1 MSTVLRNAVAFVV
14 GDAGSR
20 VIGFF
25 VTVYLVRVLAPEAFG
40 TVTVGLA
47 LLGYLGLLASPGVQ
61 ILETRNVAASPVD
74 LPKRVGAVIT
84 LRLLLAGVIALAA
97 WGVARVVVED
107 RRTADVIGL
116 YAACLV
122 PMALLL
128 DWWFQGKED
137 FRALGASRVVQFLV
151 YALAAI
157 LMVRSTDDLEAAPK
171 AFFLGGLAGSVFLL
185 AIYAVRTGSM
195 PMHFKPA
202 LWKRILSDNVPVGG
216 AVLAAQAATSLPPIV
231 VAAMLGAVAAAEY
244 GAAMRLVFMFL
255 FVDRLVHALLLPAL
269 SRQLA
274 RDRHRARLTTAVVLK
289 LQIVF
294 LVPLGLLLMLSGEQ
308 ILSLLYGQSYASAGP
323 LLQVMVSYV
332 LLTLM
337 NTVFVCVLVG
347 SGQERD
353 YSRIMTVGSTLMAML
368 VVLMTI
374 AAGSLGAAVGVVIGE
389 ALVTFWMS
397 VKARDVLRALPAWRI
412 ASAVVLVACAGP
424 ALVLQDEVG
433 LAVGLVVA
441 LTVYVLS
448 VVMVGGVTREDLRHL
463 REHLI

>member
-1 MSTVLRNAVAFVV
+1 MSRILRNVTAFVI

-74 LPKRVGAVIT
+74 LPKRVGAVIS
-84 LRLLLAGVIALAA
+84 LRLLLAVVIALAA
-97 WGVARVVVED
+97 WGVARVVVEE

-116 YAACLV
+116 YGACLI

-137 FRALGASRVVQFLV
+137 FRALGGSRVVQFLV

-185 AIYAVRTGSM
+185 VIYAIRAGSF
-195 PMHFKPA
+195 PLHFRPA
-202 LWKRILSDNVPVGG
+202 LWRRILSENVPVGG

-231 VAAMLGAVAAAEY
+231 VAAVLGAVAAAEY

-255 FVDRLVHALLLPAL
+255 FIDRLVHALLLPAL

-274 RDRHRARLTTAVVLK
+274 RDRHRARMTAAVVLK

-294 LVPLGLLLMLSGEQ
+294 LVPLGLLLMLGGEQ
-308 ILSLLYGQSYASAGP
+308 ILSLLYGHSYAPAVP

-337 NTVFVCVLVG
+337 NTVFVCVLIG
-347 SGQERD
+347 GGKERD
-353 YSRIMTVGSTLMAML
+353 YSRIMTVGSTLMAIL
-368 VVLMTI
+368 VVVLTI
-374 AAGSLGAAVGVVIGE
+374 AVGSLGAALGVVIGE
-389 ALVTFWMS
+389 ALVTLWMS
-397 VKARDVLRALPAWRI
+397 VRAREVLLLIPSWRL
-412 ASAVVLVACAGP
+412 ASVVLLVACAGP
-424 ALVLQDEVG
+424 CLVFRPEGGLGVG
-433 LAVGLVVA
+433 VAVA
-441 LTVYVLS
+441 LTVYLLA
-448 VVMVGGVTREDLRHL
+448 VVMLGGVRRDDLRLL
-463 REHLI
+463 RESLI